1 MLVDLRARNA
11 AFTGADAEKTLEVAG
26 MITNKNAIYNDPRPP
41 KVTSGLRLGTPAVT
55 TRGLKEADLES
66 VADFID
72 RALLAKDDS
81 AALLSIRAEVSE
93 FCRRFPTP
101 H

>member
-1 MLVDLRARNA
+1 
-11 AFTGADAEKTLEVAG
+11 
-26 MITNKNAIYNDPRPP
+26 MIANKNAIYKDPRPP

-55 TRGLKEADLES
+55 TRGLKEKDMEQ

-72 RALLAKDDS
+72 RALLKKDQPEALAK
-81 AALLSIRAEVSE
+81 IKAEVAE
-93 FCRRFPTP
+93 LCAHFPLP